1 MGEYG
6 IKHGVKRLLLG
17 HKIFYKITVGFRE
30 THPSPRHLYVCYA
43 KKNGGTNRSAQ
54 YIPLHVPEIIFHVHA

>member
-30 THPSPRHLYVCYA
+30 THPTPRHFYVCYA
-43 KKNGGTNRSAQ
+43 KKNGGRESKCTIYTPACT
-54 YIPLHVPEIIFHVHA
+54 